1 MEDKILCILAQY
13 DEETQQKLKDIQQV
27 LLENGFV
34 GRQTADVPYH
44 MTLGTFKPSEE
55 EMLREKVKEVSKNFR
70 GFDIRL
76 NNIGLFGLDVLFIAP
91 LVNYELLNIQKL
103 FSDDNEWTAHTTL
116 LIDDRQVIHK
126 VLPIVVDNFKSFVG
140 RVESISLYEFW
151 PTRLILEEN
160 LKKS

>member
-1 MEDKILCILAQY
+1 MEDKILCVLAQY

-44 MTLGTFKPSEE
+44 MTLGTFKLSDE
-55 EMLREKVKEVSKNFR
+55 EMLREKVKSVSKNFR

-91 LVNYELLNIQKL
+91 LVNYDLLNLQKF
-103 FSDDNEWTAHTTL
+103 FSDDNGWTAHTTL
-116 LIDDRQVIHK
+116 LIDDHEVIHK
-126 VLPIVVDNFKSFVG
+126 ALPIVAENFKSFEG

-151 PTRLILEEN
+151 PTRLMLEEN
-160 LKKS
+160 LL

>member
-34 GRQTADVPYH
+34 GRQTADIPYH

-55 EMLREKVKEVSKNFR
+55 ESLREKVKEVCKNFR

-76 NNIGLFGLDVLFIAP
+76 NNVGLFGFDVLFIAP
-91 LVNYELLNIQKL
+91 LVNYDLLNLQKF

-116 LIDDRQVIHK
+116 LIDNHEVIHK
-126 VLPIVVDNFKSFVG
+126 AVPIVEEKFESFVG

-151 PTRLILEEN
+151 PTRLILEEV
-160 LKKS
+160 LL

>member
-13 DEETQQKLKDIQQV
+13 DEKTQQKLRNVQKV

-44 MTLGTFKPSEE
+44 MTLGTFKLSEE
-55 EMLREKVKEVSKNFR
+55 ESLREKVKEVSKNFR

-76 NNIGLFGLDVLFIAP
+76 NNIGLFELDVLFIAP
-91 LVNYELLNIQKL
+91 LVNYELLNLQK
-103 FSDDNEWTAHTTL
+103 FCSDDNEWTAHTTL
-116 LIDDRQVIHK
+116 LIDDHEVIHK
-126 VLPIVVDNFKSFVG
+126 ALPIVAERFKSFVG

-160 LKKS
+160 LKI